1 MIKQRERR
9 WHFSHRINTG
19 GFSCQEIMNE
29 LKKDVQKVLKF
40 AGIVLLLYLVI
51 RYWGRVE
58 SFIKLSVGAA
68 TPLFVGCAIAY
79 VVNILM
85 NFYENWYKRIL
96 KQPFARKIERFVC
109 MLFAFLSLFGIV
121 YLIISLILPE
131 LLNCI
136 ASFIGLIPSAIQMLV
151 DFIGEEDLMQLFPY
165 LESQGMEFDVN
176 DITKQIEQISRT
188 VVSGVGGAVDSIV
201 TVVSGTF
208 SVIMNVVIGL
218 IFSIYVLLDKENL
231 GKQCKNLISTYIP
244 KQAEGLFYVAKVADE
259 SFRNF
264 IVGQCIEAVILGSLC
279 ALGMSLFRFPYAM
292 MIGAFVG
299 FTALIPIAGAYIG
312 AAVGVIMILMTNP
325 FQALQFLAFILIL
338 QQLEGNLIYPRVVGK
353 SIGLPGIWVLTA
365 ITVGGG
371 IMGIGGM
378 LVAVPIFASI
388 YRLVKED
395 MERRTH
401 IIEEKKEEIKEENT
415 SDTEKNPKIDE

>member
-1 MIKQRERR
+1 MK
-9 WHFSHRINTG
+9 
-19 GFSCQEIMNE
+19 E
-29 LKKDVQKVLKF
+29 LKKDTQKVLKF
-40 AGIVLLLYLVI
+40 AGIVLLFYLVI
-51 RYWGRVE
+51 RYWGKVE
-58 SFIKLSVGAA
+58 NFVKLSVSAA
-68 TPLFVGCAIAY
+68 TPLLVGCAMAY
-79 VVNILM
+79 VINILM

-136 ASFIGLIPSAIQMLV
+136 ASFIGLIPSAVQMLV
-151 DFIGEEDLMQLFPY
+151 YFIGKEDLMELFPY
-165 LESQGMEFDVN
+165 LKSQGMELDMNNF
-176 DITKQIEQISRT
+176 TKQIEQISTT
-188 VVSGVGGAVDSIV
+188 VVSSVGGAVDSIV
-201 TVVSGTF
+201 SVVSSTF
-208 SVIMNVVIGL
+208 SIIMNVVIGL

-231 GKQCKNLISTYIP
+231 GKQCKNLIYTYIP
-244 KQAEGLFYVAKVADE
+244 KQADGVFYVAKVADE

-279 ALGMSLFRFPYAM
+279 AVGMTLFAFPYAM
-292 MIGAFVG
+292 MIGVFIG

-312 AAVGVIMILMTNP
+312 ASVGFVMILMVSP
-325 FQALQFLAFILIL
+325 FEALKFLVFILIL

-378 LVAVPIFASI
+378 LIAVPIFASI
-388 YRLVKED
+388 YRLVRED
-395 MERRTH
+395 MERRTRVIEDKKH
-401 IIEEKKEEIKEENT
+401 KIEEQKDVNVPDRK
-415 SDTEKNPKIDE
+415 DNPKIDE